1 MMDCL
6 THRPDVNIFPEMLEF
21 MNMNGCISFNIGPI
35 NTKLQNVANF
45 KVLFLTIWVSCCL
58 SHNKPTR
65 TQPLLI

>member
-1 MMDCL
+1 
-6 THRPDVNIFPEMLEF
+6 
-21 MNMNGCISFNIGPI
+21 MNGCISFNIGPI

-58 SHNKPTR
+58 FHNKPTR